1 MDITTI
7 GLLCIAAMFI
17 CMMMGVP
24 IAFSLGFCGLL
35 AGLLSLGGICLPK
48 LGWTPFYFLYNLSWT
63 PLPLFVLLGAVVSE
77 TDMGRDLF
85 YAARCWLSRLP
96 GGLAAAGIWGEA
108 AIASILGTSAA
119 TVILVGKVAV
129 PEFERYGYSRS
140 LGLGALLAGG
150 VLGPLIPPS
159 ATMIVYAVLAEL
171 SLGRLFMA
179 GIIPGIILALMLS
192 VTVVLICT
200 FKPKYG
206 PAVAAGQVTWRERAS
221 SIRKIWPVV
230 LVMLAILGTIYM
242 GIATPTEAAGV
253 ACVLTLLI
261 AFFFF
266 KLRWGGV
273 RRAMIEAVVI
283 NSMIMFILIGA
294 SFFTYMIGSAN
305 VADFLYTIVETVGL
319 QPWQVIISINVILL
333 ILGCLIDPMTI
344 VMLTVPIFVPL
355 IESLGFD
362 PLWFGIIFVVNAQ
375 IGMITPPMGIDL
387 FAIKTVFDIP
397 TGDILRGVTPF
408 LIVELFF
415 LAVIIIFPQL
425 SLWLPST
432 MIT

>member
-1 MDITTI
+1 
-7 GLLCIAAMFI
+7 MFV

-24 IAFSLGFCGLL
+24 IAYSLGFCGLL

-63 PLPLFVLLGAVVSE
+63 PLPLFVLLGTVVAE
-77 TDMGRDLF
+77 TTMGKDLF
-85 YAARCWLSRLP
+85 YSARCWLSRLP

-159 ATMIVYAVLAEL
+159 ATMIVYSVLAEL
-171 SLGRLFMA
+171 SLGQLFMA
-179 GIIPGIILALMLS
+179 GIVPGIILALMLS
-192 VTVVLICT
+192 ATVVLICI
-200 FKPKYG
+200 FRPNFG
-206 PAVAAGQVTWRERAS
+206 PPAGKVSWLERIS
-221 SIRKIWPVV
+221 SLRKIWPVV
-230 LVMLAILGTIYM
+230 LVMLSILGSIYL
-242 GIATPTEAAGV
+242 GIATPTEAAGC
-253 ACVLTLLI
+253 ACIIVIII
-261 AFFFF
+261 AVSVFG
-266 KLRWGGV
+266 LRWDGL

-283 NSMIMFILIGA
+283 NSMIMLILVGA

-305 VADFLYTIVETVGL
+305 VADYLYNVVEAFGL
-319 QPWQVIISINVILL
+319 QPWQVIISINIILL
-333 ILGCLIDPMTI
+333 ILGCIIDPLTI
-344 VMLTVPIFVPL
+344 VMLTVPIFVP
-355 IESLGFD
+355 IIVAVGFD
-362 PLWFGIIFVVNAQ
+362 PLWFGVIFVVNAQ

-387 FAIKTVFDIP
+387 FAIKTIFDIP
-397 TGDILRGVTPF
+397 TGSILRGVLPF
-408 LIVELFF
+408 LLVEILF
-415 LAVIIIFPQL
+415 LAIIILFPQL

-432 MIT
+432 MVGR